1 LALSL
6 LAILSVPTLHQHWED
21 YHPLK
26 WRQIHFA
33 LSIVAIAALGF
44 VFFKKDLTI
53 KILYSCTIFLIS
65 MEAAIGL
72 KRCTTHAVQMHIKS
86 PILII
91 GNTCRLSNGAG
102 CFYWVHGLPMLAA
115 QSGSDHLLLIPRE
128 LTKSF
133 GEAETIIIEGPF
145 GPNIGIYSWLC
156 HYVSKLLERKFFHQK
171 ILSLD
176 TIRDLL
182 RRPVQLP
189 KGEKICFFV
198 DSSAIFRSQSLWHYF
213 NISPIEVNKQV
224 NVYLLGTTP
233 DEILKELFP
242 ALFCSSCSSRSPR
255 SYCSSCP
262 NTKVYSFDKIMEME
276 FRNICSSA
284 VVSKYYK

>member
-1 LALSL
+1 LFLV
-6 LAILSVPTLHQHWED
+6 AILSVPTLHQHWED

-26 WRQIHFA
+26 WRQIHFV

-53 KILYSCTIFLIS
+53 KVLYSCTIVLIS

-72 KRCTTHAVQMHIKS
+72 KRCTTHAVQVHVKS
-86 PILII
+86 PFLTT
-91 GNTCRLSNGAG
+91 GNTCPLSNGAG
-102 CFYWVHGLPMLAA
+102 CYYWVRGQPMPAA
-115 QSGSDHLLLIPRE
+115 QSGSNYLLLLPRG
-128 LTKSF
+128 LTKSL

-156 HYVSKLLERKFFHQK
+156 HYLSKLLERKSFHQK

-176 TIRDLL
+176 TVRDLL

-198 DSSAIFRSQSLWHYF
+198 DSSATFRSQSLWHYLDS
-213 NISPIEVNKQV
+213 SPIGVDKQV
-224 NVYLLGTTP
+224 DIYLLGTTP
-233 DEILKELFP
+233 DEILKGLFMRI
-242 ALFCSSCSSRSPR
+242 LMRDR
-255 SYCSSCP
+255 RL
-262 NTKVYSFDKIMEME
+262 IIIR
-276 FRNICSSA
+276 RNC
-284 VVSKYYK
+284 

>member
-1 LALSL
+1 LFLV
-6 LAILSVPTLHQHWED
+6 AILSVPTLHQHWED

-26 WRQIHFA
+26 WRQIHFV

-53 KILYSCTIFLIS
+53 KILYSCTIVLIS

-72 KRCTTHAVQMHIKS
+72 KRCTTHAVQMHIES

-102 CFYWVHGLPMLAA
+102 CFYWVHGLPMPAA
-115 QSGSDHLLLIPRE
+115 QSGSDYLLLIPRE
-128 LTKSF
+128 LTKSL

-198 DSSAIFRSQSLWHYF
+198 DSSAIFRSQSLWHYLT
-213 NISPIEVNKQV
+213 IGVDKQV
-224 NVYLLGTTP
+224 NIYLLGATP

-242 ALFCSSCSSRSPR
+242 ALFCSSCSSRS
-255 SYCSSCP
+255 SCSSCP
-262 NTKVYSFDKIMEME
+262 KTKVYSFDKIMEIE
-276 FRNICSSA
+276 FRKICSSA